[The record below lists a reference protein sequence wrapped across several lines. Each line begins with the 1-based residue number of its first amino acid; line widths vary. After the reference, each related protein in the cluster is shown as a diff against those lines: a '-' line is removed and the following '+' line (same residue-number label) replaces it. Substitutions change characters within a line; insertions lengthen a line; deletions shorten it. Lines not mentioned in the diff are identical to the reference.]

1 MNRLLPPW
9 RTLLPAEHGSW
20 FMLGLPMALGL
31 LLRPRPAG
39 AALALATLALFLA
52 RPAFRRVFTGQRD
65 GAQVRALALFL
76 GAGTLLGALAI
87 ALAGPGL
94 LLPLALAAPLAVLAL
109 RADLQRAVRSLA
121 VEFAAQAAFGS
132 LAAALVLAGG
142 GGLPPA
148 VRAWGFATLVGC
160 ANLAHVRRLLGHA
173 HGLPGAE
180 LRQRM
185 VPVHALHLLLVAASC
200 ALAVAPGW
208 APRAWAAWSLLLYLR
223 ALAPYRPLPART
235 LGWREGGLSA
245 VGLLLLW
252 RALAA

>member
-1 MNRLLPPW
+1 MNRFLPPW

-39 AALALATLALFLA
+39 AALALGTLALFLA
-52 RPAFRRVFTGQRD
+52 RTTFRRVFTGQRD
-65 GAQVRALALFL
+65 GAQARALVLFL
-76 GAGTLLGALAI
+76 GTGALLL
-87 ALAGPGL
+87 ALAVALGGPGALVPL
-94 LLPLALAAPLAVLAL
+94 LLAAPLAAVAL

-121 VEFAAQAAFGS
+121 VEFAAQAAFGA

-142 GGLPPA
+142 GDPA
-148 VRAWGFATLVGC
+148 QAALAWGFAALVGC

-173 HGLPGAE
+173 HGLPEAD
-180 LRQRM
+180 LRQRR
-185 VPVHALHLLLVAASC
+185 VPVHALHFLLVAASC
-200 ALAVAPGW
+200 ALATRPGW
-208 APRAWAAWSLLLYLR
+208 APRAWAAWTALLYLR
-223 ALAPYRPLPART
+223 ALVPYRPLPART

-245 VGLLLLW
+245 IGLLLLW